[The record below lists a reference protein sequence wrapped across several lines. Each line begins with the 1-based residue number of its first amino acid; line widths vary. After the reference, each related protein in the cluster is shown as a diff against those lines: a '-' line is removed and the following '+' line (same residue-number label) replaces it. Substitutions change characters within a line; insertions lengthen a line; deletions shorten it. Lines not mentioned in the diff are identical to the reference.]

1 MGEYAVEED
10 HWRGAEEEQE
20 IKGVTPIVFQV
31 IDIQR
36 PQAGEKGEQHIN
48 DDPGPKPHPPPKGV
62 GKSPFRKGI
71 GDHRGAEKEEAVQHR
86 GVDLVHEKAEPRGIA
101 EFLPEALEKFFHGK
115 TSFLYIDTVYR
126 ILEKTQ
132 QEVRI
137 TERNM
142 AVWTPDHAVRIA
154 Q

>member
-1 MGEYAVEED
+1 MGAEALRLFGEHAVEED

-36 PQAGEKGEQHIN
+36 PQAGEKSEQHIN

-86 GVDLVHEKAEPRGIA
+86 GVDLVHEKAEPGGVA
-101 EFLPEALEKFFHGK
+101 EMLPEALEFFFHGK
-115 TSFLYIDTVYR
+115 ASSLYIGTVYY
-126 ILEKTQ
+126 IDLF
-132 QEVRI
+132 V
-137 TERNM
+137 
-142 AVWTPDHAVRIA
+142 
-154 Q
+154 